1 MADNSLYETTQQTAG
16 TLALAHEKLLRLK
29 RNGNFENVTG
39 DINNLAGVPSKIV
52 VARENYGNKGR
63 TSESKLG
70 DNWVITFDVEAV
82 RDDLGA
88 IAQPWLVP
96 LLNVGKA
103 TGAANKIDAQ
113 LFDAKDPALGAI
125 EGTFTV
131 EVVDFATGFA
141 DKGGYK
147 VTLTSD
153 GVVRQ
158 VTSPIAGSGAPI
170 IASVLPLNQGAGSN
184 IYVRGGNVSAITAA
198 AVGGVVVPLVGGISQ
213 IPGEPNIVVLE
224 LPAGSAGSAP
234 IVLTNA
240 NGASVAYPYVRIV

>member
-1 MADNSLYETTQQTAG
+1 MADSTFYDTTVQTAG
-16 TLALAHEKLLRLK
+16 TLALAHEKILRLK

-39 DINNLAGVPSKIV
+39 DTNNLAGVPTAVSV
-52 VARENYGNKGR
+52 TRENYGNKGLP
-63 TSESKLG
+63 SVNKIG
-70 DNWVITFDVEAV
+70 DSWVISFDCEAI
-82 RDDLGA
+82 RDDTGA

-96 LLNVGKA
+96 LINIAKGK
-103 TGAANKIDAQ
+103 GAGNKIDAQ

-158 VTSPIAGSGAPI
+158 VTSPIAGSGAPL
-170 IASVLPLNQGAGSN
+170 IASALPLNAVASAN
-184 IYVRGGNVSAITAA
+184 VYVRGSNVGAITAA
-198 AVGGVVVPLVGGISQ
+198 TIGGVAATSISQ

-224 LPAGSAGSAP
+224 VPAGSVGSAP
-234 IVLTNA
+234 IIVTNA
-240 NGASVAYPYVRIV
+240 VGASTAYAYTRGA